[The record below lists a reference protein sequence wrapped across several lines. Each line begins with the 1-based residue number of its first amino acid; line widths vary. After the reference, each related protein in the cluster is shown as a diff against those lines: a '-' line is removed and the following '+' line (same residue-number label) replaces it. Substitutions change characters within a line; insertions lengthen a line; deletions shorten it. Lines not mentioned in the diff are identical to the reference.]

1 MERIHNLLR
10 KIQDVYYQKG
20 EKQVLDIDLM
30 LDYTRVLYA
39 DLLEWRKVAEEQGT
53 PVSVAEPQ
61 ELEQTAVT
69 TQANVPNEEV
79 IPVSAAAEKEE
90 EKNEEDIVTTT
101 EQEEIPE
108 APEHPEVPEEEMPAV
123 PEDLTEEA
131 VHEEQEVTVAEEL
144 KEVAPHV
151 VDEVATVDTE
161 EPALAIEEP
170 IAEVQTVPEEE
181 VLKPVLEHLDEQII
195 SEIHLEL
202 PATAEE
208 PEVGTAP
215 EPEIVAKPEPEP
227 EKEHK
232 ANAEYV
238 FQKPFKDIRSFI
250 GINDKYQ
257 FMNELFSNNKTAY
270 EATLDK
276 INFCG
281 TGQEAEQW
289 IATEMRERY
298 KWTEEDET
306 YQSLLTTVK
315 KYFA

>member
-39 DLLEWRKVAEEQGT
+39 DLLEWRKAAEEQGT
-53 PVSVAEPQ
+53 PASVAEPQ
-61 ELEQTAVT
+61 ELEQAAVT

-79 IPVSAAAEKEE
+79 IPVSAAAAAEE
-90 EKNEEDIVTTT
+90 EEDIVTTT
-101 EQEEIPE
+101 EPEQIPE
-108 APEHPEVPEEEMPAV
+108 APEHPEVSQEEMPAV
-123 PEDLTEEA
+123 PEDLTEET
-131 VHEEQEVTVAEEL
+131 VPEEQEVAVAEEP

-151 VDEVATVDTE
+151 VDEVAIVDTE
-161 EPALAIEEP
+161 EPAPAIEEP

-181 VLKPVLEHLDEQII
+181 ALKPVLEHLDEQII

-208 PEVGTAP
+208 PEVVTAP
-215 EPEIVAKPEPEP
+215 EPEIEAESEPA
-227 EKEHK
+227 KEHK

>member
-20 EKQVLDIDLM
+20 EKQILDIDLM

-39 DLLEWRKVAEEQGT
+39 DLLEWRKATEEQVATAEAAIPQATEQPAVAVPDIAPAEEVS
-53 PVSVAEPQ
+53 PVPEA
-61 ELEQTAVT
+61 A
-69 TQANVPNEEV
+69 AA
-79 IPVSAAAEKEE
+79 AAAEEE
-90 EKNEEDIVTTT
+90 EEEEEIVTTT
-101 EQEEIPE
+101 EPEQIPE
-108 APEHPEVPEEEMPAV
+108 APEQPEEEMPAV
-123 PEDLTEEA
+123 PDDITEET
-131 VHEEQEVTVAEEL
+131 VEEEH
-144 KEVAPHV
+144 EVAFADEPEEVIPHV

-161 EPALAIEEP
+161 APAPAVEEP
-170 IAEVQTVPEEE
+170 VAEVQNVPEEE
-181 VLKPVLEHLDEQII
+181 ALKPVLQHLDEQII

-208 PEVGTAP
+208 PEVVTAP
-215 EPEIVAKPEPEP
+215 EPEIVPDPEP

-232 ANAEYV
+232 VNAEYV